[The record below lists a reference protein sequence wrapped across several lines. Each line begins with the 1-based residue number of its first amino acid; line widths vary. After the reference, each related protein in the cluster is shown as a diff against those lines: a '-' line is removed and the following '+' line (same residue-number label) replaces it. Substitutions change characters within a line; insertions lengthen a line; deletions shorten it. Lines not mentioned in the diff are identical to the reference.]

1 LQTNEQNENTIKDDV
16 VTNSWNLGCAAY
28 CKDHKSPTAGRQYP
42 FKANINLVFIVVVKP
57 PKSLTK
63 PMVSGIFLTQKVST
77 TNQHPS
83 FHLQMGFC
91 KKLPD

>member
-1 LQTNEQNENTIKDDV
+1 VNNWNNCENHYGPDLAQAFNAKFKLET
-16 VTNSWNLGCAAY
+16 
-28 CKDHKSPTAGRQYP
+28 

-83 FHLQMGFC
+83 FHF
-91 KKLPD
+91 